1 MDKKEKES
9 FLGNTMPRLKHG
21 NPLDKLTVPDGICIK
36 NRPRRTLIKQESDT
50 DQSDQQARV
59 KMSMRPHKKKG
70 ITFGICPE
78 DGVEYAEI

>member
-1 MDKKEKES
+1 
-9 FLGNTMPRLKHG
+9 MPKHG
-21 NPLDKLTVPDGICIK
+21 DPLDKLTVPDGICIK
-36 NRPRRTLIKQESDT
+36 TRPRRKLIKQELDT